1 MVDVLIQHGIVVTVD
16 PQRRIIEDGAVAI
29 EGDKIVAVGKTEKVK
44 KEYSSAERVF
54 DASRMMIMPG
64 LIDCHVHLA
73 QALIRGCADDVSL
86 VEWLRERVWPLQG
99 HYSKEDGKISAL
111 LCMLEMIKSG
121 TVCFVE
127 SMLHTRYGFDGIA
140 EAVRQSGMRA
150 VLSKTVMDT
159 VGYGTQKAIM
169 HEGMIETRKQSLNE
183 AVRMI
188 RKWNGGADGRI
199 HVWFGP
205 RTPGGC
211 SPELYREIS
220 QLAKEHHTGITMHL
234 AEVKEDVKY
243 TKKEFNLLPVE
254 FAKSVDLLGPNVLLA
269 HAVWLTSKEIHMLA
283 KSNTRV
289 CHCPASNMKLAS
301 GIAKVHEMLQAGVTV
316 SLGCDGGPSNN
327 CYDMIREMKLA
338 ALLHKVHSLDPL
350 VMPAESVIEM
360 ATTNGS
366 ESIGLSNEIGAIMPG
381 RKADVILID
390 LKKPHL
396 TPLHNPISHLV
407 YAANGSDVDTV
418 IVNGKIVM
426 ENREVKTI
434 DETWVMKEAEE
445 RGLAITKKAGISIE
459 SRWPLNKVASQNR
472 VSNI

>member
-1 MVDVLIQHGIVVTVD
+1 LVDILIQHGIVVTVD

-54 DASRMMIMPG
+54 DASRMIIMPG

-99 HYSKEDGKISAL
+99 HYTKEDGKISAL

-121 TVCFVE
+121 TVGFVE

-140 EAVRQSGMRA
+140 EAVKQSGMRA
-150 VLSKTVMDT
+150 VLSKTVMDMA
-159 VGYGTQKAIM
+159 GYGTQKAIM
-169 HEGMIETRKQSLNE
+169 HEGMIETREQSLNE
-183 AVRMI
+183 AVQMI
-188 RKWNGGADGRI
+188 KKWNGEADGRI

-205 RTPGGC
+205 RTPGAC
-211 SPELYREIS
+211 TPELYREVS
-220 QLAKEHHTGITMHL
+220 QLAKEYRTGITMHL

-243 TKKEFNLLPVE
+243 TEKEFDLLPVE
-254 FAKSVDLLGPNVLLA
+254 FAKSVDFLGPNVLLA
-269 HAVWLTSKEIHMLA
+269 HAVWLTSKEIRMLA
-283 KSNTRV
+283 KSGTRV

-301 GIAKVHEMLQAGVTV
+301 GIARVPEMLQAGVTV

-338 ALLHKVHSLDPL
+338 ALLHKVHSLDPV

-360 ATTNGS
+360 ATVNGS
-366 ESIGLSNEIGAIMPG
+366 EAIGLSNEIGAIMPG
-381 RKADVILID
+381 KKADIILVD
-390 LKKPHL
+390 FKKPHL
-396 TPLHNPISHLV
+396 TPLHNPVSHMV
-407 YAANGSDVDTV
+407 YAANGSDVHTV
-418 IVNGKIVM
+418 IVDGKILM

-434 DETWVMKEAEE
+434 DEQRVLEEAEE
-445 RGLAITKKAGISIE
+445 RGLAVTRRANITIKSKWSF
-459 SRWPLNKVASQNR
+459 
-472 VSNI
+472 

>member
-1 MVDVLIQHGIVVTVD
+1 MVDFLIQHGIVVTMD
-16 PQRRIIEDGAVAI
+16 PQRHIIEDGAVAI
-29 EGDKIVAVGKTEKVK
+29 EGHKIVAVGKTEKVK
-44 KEYSSAERVF
+44 KEYTSAERVF
-54 DASRMMIMPG
+54 DASRMMVMPG

-99 HYSKEDGKISAL
+99 HYTKEDGKISAL

-159 VGYGTQKAIM
+159 AGYGTHEAIM
-169 HEGMIETRKQSLNE
+169 HEGMIETREQSLNE

-188 RKWNGGADGRI
+188 RKWNGKADGRI

-205 RTPGGC
+205 RTPGAC
-211 SPELYREIS
+211 SPELYREVS
-220 QLAKEHHTGITMHL
+220 QLAKEYHTGITIHL
-234 AEVKEDVKY
+234 AEVKEDVEY
-243 TKKEFNLLPVE
+243 TEKEFNMLPVE

-269 HAVWLTSKEIHMLA
+269 HAVWLTSKEIRMLA
-283 KSNTRV
+283 KSGTRV

-301 GIAKVHEMLQAGVTV
+301 GIARVPEMLQAGVTV

-350 VMPAESVIEM
+350 VMPAEAVIEM
-360 ATTNGS
+360 ATVNGS
-366 ESIGLSNEIGAIMPG
+366 EAIGLSNEIGAIMPG
-381 RKADVILID
+381 KKADIVLVD
-390 LKKPHL
+390 FKKPHL
-396 TPLHNPISHLV
+396 TPLHNPVSHMV
-407 YAANGSDVDTV
+407 YAANGSDVHTV
-418 IVNGKIVM
+418 IVDGKILM
-426 ENREVKTI
+426 ENRIVKTI
-434 DETWVMKEAEE
+434 DEQRVLEEAEE
-445 RGLAITKKAGISIE
+445 RGLAVTRRANITIKSK
-459 SRWPLNKVASQNR
+459 WFF
-472 VSNI
+472 

>member
-1 MVDVLIQHGIVVTVD
+1 VLLLKGLGGEILVDILIQHGIVVTVD

-54 DASRMMIMPG
+54 DASRMIIMPG

-99 HYSKEDGKISAL
+99 HYTKEDGKISAL

-140 EAVRQSGMRA
+140 EAVKQSGMRA

-159 VGYGTQKAIM
+159 AGYGTQKTIM
-169 HEGMIETRKQSLNE
+169 HEGMIETREQSLNE
-183 AVRMI
+183 AVQMI
-188 RKWNGGADGRI
+188 RKWNEEADGRI

-205 RTPGGC
+205 RTPGAC
-211 SPELYREIS
+211 SPELYREVS
-220 QLAKEHHTGITMHL
+220 QLANEYRTGITMHL

-243 TKKEFNLLPVE
+243 TKEEFNLLPVE

-269 HAVWLTSKEIHMLA
+269 HAVWLTSKEIRMLA

-301 GIAKVHEMLQAGVTV
+301 GIAKVPEMLRAGVTV

-327 CYDMIREMKLA
+327 CYDMICEMKLA

-350 VMPAESVIEM
+350 VMPAEAVIEM
-360 ATTNGS
+360 ATVHGS
-366 ESIGLSNEIGAIMPG
+366 EAIGLSNEIGAIMPG
-381 RKADVILID
+381 KKADIVLVD
-390 LKKPHL
+390 FKKPHL
-396 TPLHNPISHLV
+396 TPLHNPVSHMV
-407 YAANGSDVDTV
+407 YAANGSDVHTV
-418 IVNGKIVM
+418 IVDGKILM

-434 DETWVMKEAEE
+434 DEQRVLEEAEK
-445 RGLAITKKAGISIE
+445 RGLAVTRRTNITIK
-459 SRWPLNKVASQNR
+459 SRWSF
-472 VSNI
+472 